1 MISQVELRA
10 VSAVGL
16 VYITRM
22 LGLFMILPVLA
33 LNGDQYIGATTTTIG
48 LALGIYGLMQAL
60 LQVPF
65 GKLSDR
71 IGRKPVILMGLA
83 LFAAGSIL
91 AALSE
96 SIQMLIFARAI
107 QGAGAV
113 SAALLALLSECSREQ
128 NRSKLMAILGISIG
142 LSFGLAMVLG
152 PLLAAKWGI
161 QSIFWLCVAL
171 AAIGAVAITC
181 LTPNLSLG
189 LSSNIVSSQGDA
201 DESGQQV
208 LSGSSKQ
215 NNRAE
220 LWRLNLGIFVLHAV
234 QMSLWIAVPVI
245 LVENFEVAQSQ
256 HWKWYLLAVGGGF
269 VCMVPLMQA
278 FAKRN
283 WYRSTLLVGIASI
296 AVAQLLLSISDGF
309 ALFIFGLLVFFWGF
323 NLLEATLPSL
333 VSRWVDDEN
342 RGSAMGWYSSS
353 QFLGTF
359 VGGSAGGILVSQ
371 YGLSAVF
378 YFGFGLFI
386 IWFTLATKM
395 RSLPNIKSFLLKD
408 LNAEATEKLTKTV
421 GIISIKNFQDQQEI
435 FVKIDMDL
443 VENQTLEIYQLK

>member
-152 PLLAAKWGI
+152 PVLAAKWGM
-161 QSIFWLCVAL
+161 QSIFWLCVVL
-171 AAIGAVAITC
+171 AAIGAVAITG
-181 LTPNLSLG
+181 LTPSLSA
-189 LSSNIVSSQGDA
+189 NISSSQGTA
-201 DESGQQV
+201 DESEQHL
-208 LSGSSKQ
+208 LSSASNQ

-245 LVENFEVAQSQ
+245 LVENFEIAQSQ

-269 VCMVPLMQA
+269 VCMAPLMQA

-283 WYRSTLLVGIASI
+283 WYRSTLLVGIASL

-309 ALFIFGLLVFFWGF
+309 ALFISGLLVFFWGF

-395 RSLPNIKSFLLKD
+395 RSLPNIKSFVLKG
-408 LNAEATEKLTKTV
+408 LNAEATENLTKTV
-421 GIISIKNFQDQQEI
+421 GIISIKNFQDQQEF

-443 VENQTLEIYQLK
+443 VENQTLETYQLK